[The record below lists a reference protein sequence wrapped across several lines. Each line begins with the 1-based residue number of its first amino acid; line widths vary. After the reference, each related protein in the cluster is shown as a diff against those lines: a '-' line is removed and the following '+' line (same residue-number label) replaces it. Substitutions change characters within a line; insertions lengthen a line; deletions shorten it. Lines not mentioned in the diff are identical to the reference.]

1 MRKGNNSET
10 PVRYERF
17 RPSIR
22 LLAKYASRRPT
33 KMFGKRTWAS
43 GFDNKTVR
51 DFAEYF
57 IKFRELADSFKKT
70 PLSEKNLREF
80 AENGA

>member
-1 MRKGNNSET
+1 
-10 PVRYERF
+10 
-17 RPSIR
+17 
-22 LLAKYASRRPT
+22 
-33 KMFGKRTWAS
+33 MFGKRTWAS
-43 GFDNKTVR
+43 GFDNKTFR

-70 PLSEKNLREF
+70 PLSEKNLREL